1 MRSPAAQV
9 LCAFVL
15 VASLGACKGRS
26 TSASPAVWEPVDE
39 KFQGC
44 EGG

>member
-1 MRSPAAQV
+1 MRTQAVQV
-9 LCAFVL
+9 LSVFVL

-39 KFQGC
+39 RFQGC